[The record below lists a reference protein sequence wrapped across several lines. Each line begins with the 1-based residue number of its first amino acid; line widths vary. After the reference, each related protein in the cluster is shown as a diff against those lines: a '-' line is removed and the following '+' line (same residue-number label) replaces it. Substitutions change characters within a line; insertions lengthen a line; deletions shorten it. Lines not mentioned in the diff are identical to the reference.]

1 MKFSQSSRMK
11 EVRVRVPAKTKGK
24 HQHKG
29 YTKTVYKTKKGK

>member
-11 EVRVRVPAKTKGK
+11 EVRVRVAAKKSGPHK
-24 HQHKG
+24 HKG